1 MTLEQPGMKLPF
13 ALPTGMRRRSHKPS
27 LNRSQGMTLRQPG
40 MKLPFALPKECED
53 AATSLPLTE
62 VRGDT
67 QADLE

>member
-1 MTLEQPGMKLPF
+1 
-13 ALPTGMRRRSHKPS
+13 MRRRSHKPS
-27 LNRSQGMTLRQPG
+27 LNRSQGMTLEQPG